1 MAKTPKFRPC
11 PTVNTDRVS
20 KTYSFDVDLYPKKD
34 IIKILQNYPEAY
46 FEVDYDG
53 DVFLSYDEEET
64 MEQRDERVLN
74 EQRAVEQWQ
83 KEYAEWLENNERIR
97 EENAKKAEE
106 ERRSRAEKYK
116 NPEFIEFLRLQAKM
130 KEQGLI

>member
-11 PTVNTDRVS
+11 PTVNTGRVS
-20 KTYSFDVDLYPKKD
+20 NTYSFDVDTTPRED
-34 IIKILQNYPEAY
+34 IIKILLNYQGAWFEAS
-46 FEVDYDG
+46 YDG
-53 DVFLSYDEEET
+53 DVFLMYDEEET

-74 EQRAVEQWQ
+74 EQRAIEQWH

-97 EENAKKAEE
+97 EEKTKKAEE